1 MSDEAGSL
9 VPPVRED
16 RVIPGLPKWF
26 THEASL
32 QLKED
37 FHPKVTHACEEHTPG
52 TVKLKPSK
60 VVLIGDVGVP
70 KAGLICRFCNP
81 KFDKTTVGVDF
92 QIEHFKI
99 AGIPYRLQI
108 WDTAGDQKCKT
119 VTSSYC
125 RGAHVII
132 LVFDIADPP
141 TLEHTRQWLDNA
153 LKSKGLY
160 PGTPLVF
167 LVGIKDKIGSEDE
180 GRQAELDAIRMAKE
194 MQAEYWSVST
204 KTELREKSKECRN
217 NNPARS
223 MHPE

>member
-99 AGIPYRLQI
+99 AGIPYRLQM
-108 WDTAGDQKCKT
+108 
-119 VTSSYC
+119 
-125 RGAHVII
+125 
-132 LVFDIADPP
+132 
-141 TLEHTRQWLDNA
+141 QWLDNA

-204 KTELREKSKECRN
+204 KTGENVNEFFFRVAALSFEVSVLSELEKNGGRLPESGTRN
-217 NNPARS
+217 P
-223 MHPE
+223 